1 MLVILVNIDN
11 LMLYIGSVVLFFCS
25 GIFEVN
31 YSKDVKIQG
40 IIGPCAS
47 LDKVCIRKSGFL
59 NISFQ
64 FYAASVAINL

>member
-1 MLVILVNIDN
+1 MLVILVNIYN
-11 LMLYIGSVVLFFCS
+11 LMLFIGSVVLFFCS
-25 GIFEVN
+25 GIFEVT
-31 YSKDVKIQG
+31 YLKDVKIQG

-64 FYAASVAINL
+64 LYAASVAINL